1 MHPMKEYMESILGKP
16 VKMQDLGSF
25 LEHDKKVVER
35 GSGNKPL
42 GVWSDGGA
50 GLRAVSGAALLGGV
64 G

>member
-25 LEHDKKVVER
+25 LEHDKKVVEWLR
-35 GSGNKPL
+35 HKPL
-42 GVWSDGGA
+42 GVWSHGGA